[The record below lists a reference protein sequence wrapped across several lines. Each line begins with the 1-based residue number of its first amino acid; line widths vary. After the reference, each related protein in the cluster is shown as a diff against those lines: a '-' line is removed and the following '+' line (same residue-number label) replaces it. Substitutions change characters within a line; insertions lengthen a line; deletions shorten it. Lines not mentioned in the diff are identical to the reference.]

1 MSLDHENNTA
11 LHRTLKGE
19 ALSPGDKSKALSECG
34 ETLRDVQRFGFKTP
48 RKLAEAGTRR
58 LVDAFAA
65 ISPHL
70 AAASA

>member
-11 LHRTLKGE
+11 LHEQLIGE
-19 ALSPGDKSKALSECG
+19 VLSPGDKSKALFECD

-48 RKLAEAGTRR
+48 SNLAEVGTRR
-58 LVDAFAA
+58 FVDAFAA
-65 ISPHL
+65 NSAHL